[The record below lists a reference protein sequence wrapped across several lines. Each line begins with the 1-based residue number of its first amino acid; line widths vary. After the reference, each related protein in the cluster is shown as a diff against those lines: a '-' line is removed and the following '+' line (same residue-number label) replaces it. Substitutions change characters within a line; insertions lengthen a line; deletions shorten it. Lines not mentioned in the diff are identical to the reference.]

1 MGTDIAGGAVLDA
14 CTKLKDRLRPY
25 MIKEPNKDW
34 KEWVRSAYGDMV
46 CLSAIGF
53 YRTQGLDYNMKTN
66 SGKLFNYYTY
76 GVGFSKVEVDCLT
89 GDHTVLKTD
98 ISMDLGESIN
108 PAIDIG
114 QIEGAFMQ
122 GYGLFVME
130 QLLHSPEGRL
140 ITTGPGAYKIP
151 AFGDIPKEFNVSL
164 LRGSKNSR
172 AVYSSKVSSQL
183 NLVCGKIRPQSGRG
197 NIG

>member
-1 MGTDIAGGAVLDA
+1 
-14 CTKLKDRLRPY
+14 
-25 MIKEPNKDW
+25 
-34 KEWVRSAYGDMV
+34 
-46 CLSAIGF
+46 
-53 YRTQGLDYNMKTN
+53 
-66 SGKLFNYYTY
+66 
-76 GVGFSKVEVDCLT
+76 
-89 GDHTVLKTD
+89 
-98 ISMDLGESIN
+98 MDLGKSIN

-172 AVYSSKVSSQL
+172 AVYSSKVSFQFI
-183 NLVCGKIRPQSGRG
+183 LVSAKTHALLRC
-197 NIG
+197 

>member
-14 CTKLKDRLRPY
+14 CTKLKERLRPY

-46 CLSAIGF
+46 CLSAVGF

-183 NLVCGKIRPQSGRG
+183 NLVFVLR
-197 NIG
+197 

>member
-1 MGTDIAGGAVLDA
+1 
-14 CTKLKDRLRPY
+14 

-98 ISMDLGESIN
+98 ISMEFLNSET
-108 PAIDIG
+108 
-114 QIEGAFMQ
+114 QISGTR
-122 GYGLFVME
+122 
-130 QLLHSPEGRL
+130 S
-140 ITTGPGAYKIP
+140 ITT
-151 AFGDIPKEFNVSL
+151 FQCV
-164 LRGSKNSR
+164 
-172 AVYSSKVSSQL
+172 QL
-183 NLVCGKIRPQSGRG
+183 QLVL
-197 NIG
+197 